1 MDCLFCQIAA
11 GDIPAEVVFSDAE
24 VLAFADISPMAPTH
38 LVVIPRVHYATVSDL
53 SSEHPILAGRI
64 LDVMSQLGDERAP
77 DGYRL
82 VFNTGPDAGQ
92 SVQHVHGHVL
102 AGRHLGWPPG

>member
-1 MDCLFCQIAA
+1 MDCLFCKIAA

-24 VLAFADISPMAPTH
+24 VMAFEDITPMAPIH
-38 LVVIPRVHYATVSDL
+38 LIVIPRAHYANVSEL
-53 SSEHPILAGRI
+53 TAAHPLLAGRL

-77 DGYRL
+77 GGYRL
-82 VFNTGPDAGQ
+82 VFNTGADAGQ
-92 SVQHVHGHVL
+92 SVQHIHGHVL